1 MRLPPG
7 FRQDS
12 LEQGLPVQK
21 TLRTLRM
28 KTSLKTIKPARSSW
42 LASAFSAVAG
52 LAFLT
57 GGTRS
62 AHAQAVPP
70 TPTPTLGTHA
80 ITAFPSR
87 DFVALEGYLDLDPL
101 NPTLTLEVLRGGQ
114 VTGRVEMTPDATGFT
129 EVNHP
134 GGYCWGIVP
143 SLGTAVTPDI
153 KGGDVIRVTGI
164 KLVDDPLT
172 PLVIEATPTP
182 FAEQL
187 TVPDVSV
194 TIAPAIGTAPNS
206 VVVHG
211 IANDL
216 NGNGGRGRQLDL
228 RTFSVDIV
236 SPRFSDNARLI
247 LGNVVFDSL
256 NEEITTWTATF
267 TNLFFPDEITGALFP
282 LTPADVQ
289 KALEGTASI
298 AVPVLAGNGLSTTK
312 AENPA
317 QPGPFALSCNA
328 PLDAPLAMT
337 TAEGLFFTAT
347 RTGLAASRSFS
358 VTNAGAGVFGQL
370 HITSMTIEGVD
381 AASFTAPVVAD
392 PITIA
397 VAEIQSFTVSM
408 NAATAGEK
416 TATLVIH
423 CDSRYGDIRVP
434 LTGFAFDTDTAPNA
448 AHLVAR
454 PATLDMG
461 SRLIGNLSPAY
472 NITVYNLG
480 DAAATGLAAS
490 ISGPNA
496 TDFSIFGAVPT
507 TLAPGDQGMNI
518 SLLSEPVAAGPRTA
532 TLVISAD
539 AISGVVVDLQSIGL
553 EPQAIVEP
561 PATPVTVVVFP
572 GRKFVSADVLGE
584 PVDALYTVQV
594 LRHGEMVS
602 QSPPM
607 LASGGV
613 TEVNHPGAP
622 CWNKVIP
629 DLRPGDRV
637 RLISSVGWTYQTYV
651 ADLELLPSPADPTT
665 PVIQI
670 NTNTVQL
677 KGRAVNEDGTPM
689 RLSQMAVELVS
700 GSHNQ
705 FEFVDGAGQNNANQP
720 IGARAVSA
728 PGNGTLVRD
737 PDRADGF
744 IATFTGL
751 IGNDVHRAMYES
763 SQAAIWL
770 GRGPSE
776 VTKNEYVAPGA
787 SGIEG
792 GCIPADGGAP
802 AVLEQPT
809 GDTLLSARKLI
820 FPNLIPGSTFV
831 RSLTIR
837 NPGPGSVTISAFPIS
852 GVDAANFTVV
862 GDTCS
867 GIPMLPGDSCTVQVQ
882 FNTTGAALGA
892 KTALMTLIDNV
903 AGAVKVPLLGGVVV
917 QPQVFLTANPDAVS
931 FPDTAV
937 NDSVGRRV
945 TIINDGQLA
954 SLPGMTV
961 TMTGAGAGQFQT
973 PNLVIP
979 HSIPAN
985 GSFLLP
991 LAYYPTNLGAATA
1004 AAELAYAPYADAPAT
1019 VLSIPMTGF
1028 SGITAE
1034 GFNDPPV
1041 NRSILAFYIRDYVSI
1056 GGMSLYAM
1064 GVVEVV
1070 RNGQVIAATEGLF
1083 PLPDPADLTGLS
1095 GVIELNHIG
1104 GECWPTFTPDLAPG
1118 DVIRVTETSFT
1129 DVFDA
1134 AGNLIDILIDVAKNQ
1149 TYVQDLEVQTGVI
1162 QTGADTVEV
1171 MARALDA
1178 RSGAALPAGAVQFR
1192 IISSELFANG
1202 KGKLITGGDGSV
1214 QNISV
1219 PGAVEGEHFKAVFTG
1234 LSAADVALAL
1244 TSEAKAI
1251 WLGRD
1256 GAALEATHSEW
1267 GELPGPGAPAC
1278 AQGLNGV
1285 LEFPGEPTRLAVARP
1300 TDLGLSGIFTGDL
1313 ATDPATAPI
1322 ASIVIRNVGAEDS
1335 TITSMSM
1342 VGFNPADFI
1351 IITATPINI
1360 LAGRSATVQ
1369 VQFQAKAE
1377 GARSASLR
1385 VVHTGDNALEFHS
1398 VRGTGIA
1405 PPTIASVT
1413 PALAQVGDTV
1423 TITGT
1428 SFHQASAVLFG
1439 TTPAAFTLVN
1449 TTTITAVVPTLAP
1462 GGVYDITVVAI
1473 AGTGTRLAAFTV
1485 LPPPPVITGR
1495 TLPTAPILAGK
1506 TVIVLGINLSGVT
1519 SVTVGGLAAT
1529 FVANADGTLSVTIPN
1544 AAPASS
1550 TIVVTG
1556 PTGSATSAAFAVIQP
1571 PRFTAANPVSAR
1583 TGVAVTFTGTGLG
1596 FGTLTAPA
1604 TNRVLVAGV
1613 FNATTNPF
1621 AITSVT
1627 FPTAGGGTVTVP
1639 GSLITNVTVTAGR
1652 ATSVRLTIPATAI
1665 AGPIT
1670 VTGPAGTTT
1679 FTGFSVLVTPTV
1691 TSVVGQVSGIALNA
1705 VGLPITAPVGFRTI
1719 TVNGSGFLT
1728 SLPTIRVAATPSAT
1742 VGTLATAVTVLSDTQ
1757 LTAVVAAASAPAGGI
1772 ARVSVTTLGGT
1783 AVSPNTTAGQV
1794 TLVSAPTITGT
1805 ALLTGTT
1812 TTRTISG
1819 ANLRFVNTVE
1829 LGRVVGLVATFRTVP
1844 FTRVGAGTTQQLRI
1858 VYPSGTAIGNY
1869 VVRVTSLGGT
1879 SANSGGF
1886 AITTPVP

>member
-1 MRLPPG
+1 
-7 FRQDS
+7 
-12 LEQGLPVQK
+12 
-21 TLRTLRM
+21 M
-28 KTSLKTIKPARSSW
+28 KTSLKTIKTARSSW

-62 AHAQAVPP
+62 AHAQVVPP

-80 ITAFPSR
+80 ISAFPSR
-87 DFVALEGYLDLDPL
+87 DFVSLAGYLDLDPL
-101 NPTLTLEVLRGGQ
+101 NPTLTLEVLRGG
-114 VTGRVEMTPDATGFT
+114 VVAGHVEMTPDAAGVA

-134 GGYCWGIVP
+134 GGFCWGIVP

-153 KGGDVIRVTGI
+153 KGGDVIRVSGI
-164 KLVDDPLT
+164 KLVDDPAT

-182 FAEQL
+182 FVERL
-187 TVPDVSV
+187 TVADVSV
-194 TIAPAIGTAPNS
+194 TIAPAIALAPNS

-211 IANDL
+211 FANDP
-216 NGNGGRGRQLDL
+216 GANGGGGRQLDL
-228 RTFSVDIV
+228 ATFTVDIV
-236 SPRFSDNARLI
+236 SPRFSDGKRLI
-247 LGNVVFDSL
+247 LGNVVFDSVDRA
-256 NEEITTWTATF
+256 NTNWTATF
-267 TNLFFPDEITGALFP
+267 TTLFTPDPITGALSP

-289 KALEGTASI
+289 QALAGTASI
-298 AVPVLAGNGLSTTK
+298 SLPELAGNGLSITI

-317 QPGPFALSCNA
+317 QAGPFAESCNA
-328 PLDAPLAMT
+328 PLDAPLAKT

-347 RTGLAASRSFS
+347 QTGLAASRSFS

-392 PITIA
+392 PITMT

-416 TATLVIH
+416 NATLVIH
-423 CDSRYGDIRVP
+423 CDSRFGDVRVP
-434 LTGFAFDTDTAPNA
+434 LTGYAFDTAPNA
-448 AHLVAR
+448 AYLVAR

-461 SRLIGNLSPAY
+461 SRLLGNISAPY
-472 NITVYNLG
+472 NITIYNLG
-480 DAAATGLAAS
+480 DAAATGLAAA
-490 ISGPNA
+490 ISGVNA

-507 TLAPGDQGMNI
+507 TLAPGVQGAPI

-532 TLVISAD
+532 TLIISAA
-539 AISGVVVDLQSIGL
+539 AISPAFVDLQAIGL
-553 EPQAIVEP
+553 EPQNIVEP
-561 PATPVTVVVFP
+561 PAAPIRLAAFP

-584 PVDALYTVQV
+584 PLNALYTIQV

-622 CWNKVIP
+622 CWEKVIP
-629 DLRPGDRV
+629 DLRRGDRV
-637 RLISSVGWTYQTYV
+637 RLSSSVGWVYQTYV
-651 ADLELLPSPADPTT
+651 ADLELLPSPVDPTT

-670 NTNTVQL
+670 NANTIQL
-677 KGRAVNEDGTPM
+677 KGRAANEDGTPM
-689 RLSQMAVELVS
+689 PISQISVELVS
-700 GSHNQ
+700 GSANQ

-720 IGARAVSA
+720 VGARAIGA
-728 PGNGTLVRD
+728 PGNGLLVRD

-763 SQAAIWL
+763 SQSANWG
-770 GRGPSE
+770 GRAPTEITIS
-776 VTKNEYVAPGA
+776 EYVAPGT
-787 SGIEG
+787 SGLEG

-802 AVLEQPT
+802 AVLEPPT
-809 GDTLLSARKLI
+809 GDTLASASKLI
-820 FPNLIPGSTFV
+820 FPNLTAGSTFV

-837 NPGPGSVTISAFPIS
+837 NPGPGSVTIFAFPIS

-867 GIPMLPGDSCTVQVQ
+867 NIPMLPGQSCTVQVQ
-882 FNTTGAALGA
+882 FNTTGATLGA

-903 AGAVKVPLLGGVVV
+903 AGTVKIPLLGGVVV
-917 QPQVFLTANPDAVS
+917 QPQVFLTAIPDAVS

-979 HSIPAN
+979 DSIPAG
-985 GSFLLP
+985 GSFILP
-991 LAYYPTNLGAATA
+991 LAYYPLSLGAATA
-1004 AAELAYAPYADAPAT
+1004 AAELAYAPYAGAPAS

-1041 NRSILAFYIRDYVSI
+1041 NRSIAAFYIRDYVSYAGTPI
-1056 GGMSLYAM
+1056 DAMS
-1064 GVVEVV
+1064 VIEVV

-1083 PLPDPADLTGLS
+1083 PLPDPADPTGS
-1095 GVIELNHIG
+1095 TGVIDLNHIG

-1118 DVIRVTETSFT
+1118 DVIRVTETSFPI
-1129 DVFDA
+1129 DA
-1134 AGNLIDILIDVAKNQ
+1134 DGIVSIVVVKNQ

-1162 QTGADTVEV
+1162 QTSPDTVEI

-1178 RSGAALPAGAVQFR
+1178 RTHAALAAGSVEFR
-1192 IISSELFANG
+1192 IQAIDRFANG
-1202 KGKLITGGDGSV
+1202 KNKLRTGGDGSV

-1219 PGAVEGEHFKAVFTG
+1219 PGAVAGEYFKAVFTG

-1244 TSEAKAI
+1244 TADPTAL

-1256 GAALEATHSEW
+1256 GGGLVEATHSEW
-1267 GELPGPGAPAC
+1267 NEFPGPGAPAC
-1278 AQGLNGV
+1278 APGLNGL
-1285 LEFPGEPTRLAVARP
+1285 LEFPREPVQPAVV
-1300 TDLGLSGIFTGDL
+1300 TDLGLSGIFTG
-1313 ATDPATAPI
+1313 AAADPLTAPI
-1322 ASIVIRNVGAEDS
+1322 ASIVIRNVGAADS

-1351 IITATPINI
+1351 IITATPIDI

-1385 VVHTGDNALEFHS
+1385 VVHTGDNALEFHG
-1398 VRGTGIA
+1398 VVGTGIA
-1405 PPTIASVT
+1405 PPTITSVT
-1413 PALAQVGDTV
+1413 PALAQVGATV

-1428 SFHQASAVLFG
+1428 SFHQASAVRFG
-1439 TTPAAFTLVN
+1439 TTPATFTLVN
-1449 TTTITAVVPTLAP
+1449 PTTITAVVPQLAP
-1462 GGVYDITVVAI
+1462 GVYDISVVAL
-1473 AGTGTRLAAFTV
+1473 AGTGTRAAAFTV

-1506 TVIVLGINLSGVT
+1506 TVIVLGSNLSGVT
-1519 SVTVGGLAAT
+1519 SVTLGGLSAT
-1529 FVANADGTLSVTIPN
+1529 FVVNANGTLSVTIPN

-1571 PRFTAANPVSAR
+1571 PRFTLATPASAR
-1583 TGVAVTFTGTGLG
+1583 GGVAVTFTGTGLG

-1604 TNRVLVAGV
+1604 TNRVLVAGA

-1627 FPTAGGGTVTVP
+1627 FPTAAGGTVTVP
-1639 GSLITNVTVTAGR
+1639 GSRLTNVTVTAG
-1652 ATSVRLTIPATAI
+1652 AITSVRLTIPATAA

-1679 FTGFSVLVTPTV
+1679 FAGFSVVVTPTV
-1691 TSVVGQVSGIALNA
+1691 TSVVGQVSGVALNA

-1742 VGTLATAVTVLSDTQ
+1742 VGTLATGVTVLSDTQ
-1757 LTAVVAAASAPAGGI
+1757 LTALVAAASAPANGI
-1772 ARVSVTTLGGT
+1772 ARVSVTTTGGT

-1794 TLVSAPTITGT
+1794 TLVSAPTISGT

-1819 ANLRFVNTVE
+1819 ANLQFVNTVE
-1829 LGRVVGLVATFRTVP
+1829 LGRVVNLVATFSTVP